1 MKIGTIMSALI
12 GGAGFAVP
20 YILEMGAPFS
30 LVIGVIAFGAGNL
43 MFSENKTEIEIDV
56 KNESFSDII
65 EKAKEMNSDI
75 LGMINRV
82 EDKELKQDIRE
93 IYQSGRKIIDTVS
106 KNNKKIRYVE
116 SFFTYYLP
124 ETYKLL
130 KKYDEIENQKLGAS
144 GDVFLSKTRSM
155 VSKINE
161 AFKEQLTHLYQED
174 MIDTNAEMKVFDSMI
189 KSDGYGENDFK
200 L

>member
-161 AFKEQLTHLYQED
+161 AFKEQLAHLYQED